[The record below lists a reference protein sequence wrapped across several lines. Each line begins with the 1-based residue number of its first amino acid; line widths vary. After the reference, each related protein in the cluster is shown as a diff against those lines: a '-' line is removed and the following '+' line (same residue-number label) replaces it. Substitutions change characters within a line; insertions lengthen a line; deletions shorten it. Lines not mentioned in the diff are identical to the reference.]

1 MTRPTTIFCFCRC
14 GIIEL
19 ALHFVVDA
27 AARNQLACHDVAHKI
42 LNRSELVRQHD
53 DQGREADAMAA
64 PDRLCAPAPAASS
77 ARDTLAGA
85 ESSLDVQRA
94 TSLFIFAGIACAV
107 AWMLR
112 SMDFANSLRNNRSPN
127 TTPRSSFAHHHRS
140 SAGISINVGASS
152 GSSSAASISPS
163 AAGPAR
169 SSPHGSRRA
178 SAADLLQ
185 RTAITNAYA
194 SRAAV
199 ELDETASTGSDSAH
213 AVSSPVSVGSARS
226 SLTGSDPPRGSNFK
240 VVIRVRPP
248 LPRELHGDR
257 PFQNVIHVDADG
269 HVLTVSEN
277 LSAVSSAGGGGAGGS
292 SGAAAG
298 AAAGAG
304 GGGGAASSGGGGG
317 GGGGAD
323 VLDGSGRGGDLEAS
337 GGGGGGGDALVSL
350 GAAYGSHVFSFDH
363 VYDQHCTQ
371 RVVYENTAKAVVE
384 SSLEGY
390 NATIFAYGQTGTGKT
405 YTMEGFNSGSGS
417 VEERGI
423 IPRAIEQIFAH
434 ITSNA
439 SARMRFL
446 VRASYLQI
454 YNESISD
461 LLKPERSNL
470 TIREDK
476 KRGVF
481 VEGLS
486 EWVVRSPE
494 EIYGLM
500 ERGGAMRA
508 TGSTKMNEIS
518 SRSHAVFIIIA
529 EQSRTSYVDSKGND
543 LSPEEFTS
551 LVNAYQARSGG
562 AAASGGPNGGVALH
576 PKLESMIRQS
586 FKVGK
591 LNLVDLAGSERVRLS
606 GATGQRLEES
616 KKINQSLSALGNV
629 ISALTDARG
638 RQHIPYRDSK
648 LTRILE
654 DSLGGNCKTTMMAMI
669 SPALESITESLS
681 TLKFANRAKHIK
693 NEARVNEDLD
703 QKSLLRKYERELKRL
718 RAELEEK
725 SRNVVDKRRLLEL
738 DEQRRRAEE
747 DKMAAIRALEERSR
761 EFMREKEE
769 KKKLEQRISMLMS
782 QMLMNSQRRQQSGP
796 GLVVAEDG
804 TPSFLS
810 AAGAQP
816 SSMLTLD
823 PHGDGSVAFD
833 AEDPLIREVI
843 KEHQDRIRKEYECR
857 LADLEKERES
867 IEEEKAQVDRYKQL
881 LLKQRD
887 IMIALTQR
895 LNERDEQITAL
906 QDELDA
912 YDRHQKE
919 LEEKLDEKTAHLIHL
934 QRVTMEQGG
943 PATDWNVARPETAGT
958 APRPEL
964 LLTCKQFRPHAETT
978 VNSAV
983 GASSSL
989 LSATEKIHELQALLE
1004 AQGSDQQRLAKEL
1017 EDVKA
1022 EKVSVEFLL
1031 RDRLEKL
1038 VQVEMEAR
1046 LKAMAWNQ
1054 QQHAQEQ
1061 QQRLQ
1066 RQLEVLELENRRL
1079 RETPPKDQEQLAL
1092 QARCETLVKER
1103 RAVQTIMEQKIK
1115 TLVHA
1120 IGEASEATFQTAGG
1134 AEQLGDAAKWLAKE
1148 VHALQRLVNASIVA
1162 LRNAESNQATH
1173 NQLGLTSGSSSS
1185 NSSSKSAAS
1194 SESARDPRALAG
1206 EKLAVTSAPSPAST
1220 ASVASASASAYA
1232 SPSPPSGVM
1241 ASALSVDEL
1250 IQQRR
1255 AQLQRERQA
1264 L

>member
-1 MTRPTTIFCFCRC
+1 M
-14 GIIEL
+14 
-19 ALHFVVDA
+19 
-27 AARNQLACHDVAHKI
+27 
-42 LNRSELVRQHD
+42 
-53 DQGREADAMAA
+53 
-64 PDRLCAPAPAASS
+64 
-77 ARDTLAGA
+77 
-85 ESSLDVQRA
+85 
-94 TSLFIFAGIACAV
+94 
-107 AWMLR
+107 
-112 SMDFANSLRNNRSPN
+112 
-127 TTPRSSFAHHHRS
+127 
-140 SAGISINVGASS
+140 
-152 GSSSAASISPS
+152 SISVPQNVPS
-163 AAGPAR
+163 PSHSASDSAR
-169 SSPHGSRRA
+169 SSPHTSASASSSRRSSYSSQQQQQQQQQGYHQNA
-178 SAADLLQ
+178 HQLAPAYLQ
-185 RTAITNAYA
+185 RTAISNSYN
-194 SRAAV
+194 SRGD
-199 ELDETASTGSDSAH
+199 DETSSNVSESLSIGSTSVSGSISGGGGAL
-213 AVSSPVSVGSARS
+213 SSPVSVS
-226 SLTGSDPPRGSNFK
+226 SSSSRYSERGSNFK

-257 PFQNVIHVDADG
+257 PFQNVISVDAPG
-269 HVLTVSEN
+269 HVLTVCEN
-277 LSAVSSAGGGGAGGS
+277 LNALMDAEGN
-292 SGAAAG
+292 AAPG
-298 AAAGAG
+298 
-304 GGGGAASSGGGGG
+304 
-317 GGGGAD
+317 
-323 VLDGSGRGGDLEAS
+323 
-337 GGGGGGGDALVSL
+337 
-350 GAAYGSHVFSFDH
+350 AYGSHMFSFDH
-363 VYDQHCTQ
+363 VYDQQCTQ
-371 RVVYENTAKAVVE
+371 SAVYENTAKAVVE

-423 IPRAIEQIFAH
+423 IPRAIEQIFCH
-434 ITSNA
+434 IQSNI

-461 LLKPERSNL
+461 LLKPERNNL

-508 TGSTKMNEIS
+508 TGSTKMNEVS

-529 EQSRTSYVDSKGND
+529 EQSKTSYVDSKGTEI
-543 LSPEEFTS
+543 SPEDFTAM
-551 LVNAYQARSGG
+551 VNAYQARHATGSGG
-562 AAASGGPNGGVALH
+562 KANANGAMALH

-629 ISALTDARG
+629 IAALTDARG

-669 SPALESITESLS
+669 SPALEAITESLS
-681 TLKFANRAKHIK
+681 TLKFANRAKSIK

-761 EFMREKEE
+761 EFMKEKEE
-769 KKKLEQRISMLMS
+769 KKKLEQRISMLTS
-782 QMLMNSQRRQQSGP
+782 QMLMSSQRKGGGSRASGSGGGGP
-796 GLVVAEDG
+796 GGMSGGGELDADG
-804 TPSFLS
+804 NQLGGMP
-810 AAGAQP
+810 
-816 SSMLTLD
+816 
-823 PHGDGSVAFD
+823 DGGVYD
-833 AEDPLIREVI
+833 AEDPIIRDAI

-934 QRVTMEQGG
+934 QRVTMEHNANSPGKTNAEVIKALGDWGASGSGNATRSSGSLAPSSSTGAGG
-943 PATDWNVARPETAGT
+943 GGTGSGLATEILITH
-958 APRPEL
+958 
-964 LLTCKQFRPHAETT
+964 KQFRPHPTNQI
-978 VNSAV
+978 VYNN
-983 GASSSL
+983 SSSVRGNTSSSSSNSGGSQQL
-989 LSATEKIHELQALLE
+989 LSAEEKMQELKTLVDNQASEHL
-1004 AQGSDQQRLAKEL
+1004 RMAKEL
-1017 EDVKA
+1017 EEVKS
-1022 EKVSVEFLL
+1022 EKVSIEFLL
-1031 RDRLEKL
+1031 RERVDKL
-1038 VQVEMEAR
+1038 VQVELEAR
-1046 LKAMAWNQ
+1046 LKAMAKAGPGGTSNNNTSGPMSTRQ
-1054 QQHAQEQ
+1054 QASSLAQDEQ
-1061 QQRLQ
+1061 LVHMSK
-1066 RQLEVLELENRRL
+1066 QLRALELEN
-1079 RETPPKDQEQLAL
+1079 QQLASASKASSDEHTKQL
-1092 QARCETLVKER
+1092 HARCETLVKER
-1103 RAVQTIMEQKIK
+1103 KAVQTIMEHKIK
-1115 TLVHA
+1115 ALVTA
-1120 IGEASEATFQTAGG
+1120 ISEASDATLQSVGG
-1134 AEQLGDAAKWLAKE
+1134 AESLGEPAKWLTRE
-1148 VHALQRLVNASIVA
+1148 VNALQRLVNASIIA
-1162 LRNAESNQATH
+1162 LRNAESA
-1173 NQLGLTSGSSSS
+1173 GGAKMS
-1185 NSSSKSAAS
+1185 AS
-1194 SESARDPRALAG
+1194 SEPTPTRGHPAVASGGAMRAHDGSPR
-1206 EKLAVTSAPSPAST
+1206 TSASSAGV
-1220 ASVASASASAYA
+1220 SVE
-1232 SPSPPSGVM
+1232 
-1241 ASALSVDEL
+1241 EL

-1255 AQLQRERQA
+1255 AQLQRERQDA
-1264 L
+1264 SD

>member
-1 MTRPTTIFCFCRC
+1 M
-14 GIIEL
+14 
-19 ALHFVVDA
+19 
-27 AARNQLACHDVAHKI
+27 
-42 LNRSELVRQHD
+42 RSSTSD
-53 DQGREADAMAA
+53 F
-64 PDRLCAPAPAASS
+64 
-77 ARDTLAGA
+77 T
-85 ESSLDVQRA
+85 SSL
-94 TSLFIFAGIACAV
+94 
-107 AWMLR
+107 R
-112 SMDFANSLRNNRSPN
+112 SSRGSPS
-127 TTPRSSFAHHHRS
+127 TTPRAQHHGR
-140 SAGISINVGASS
+140 AGAPYAGMSINVPANMSSPHAHSSS
-152 GSSSAASISPS
+152 GGS
-163 AAGPAR
+163 AR
-169 SSPHGSRRA
+169 SSPHGSA
-178 SAADLLQ
+178 SATSSRRSSYSSQQPQQQHGYHHTAQQLAPAYLQ
-185 RTAITNAYA
+185 RAAISNSYH
-194 SRAAV
+194 SRGD
-199 ELDETASTGSDSAH
+199 DETSSNVSESLSIGSASMTGSVGGGGAL
-213 AVSSPVSVGSARS
+213 SSPVGSS
-226 SLTGSDPPRGSNFK
+226 GSRYSERGNNFK

-257 PFQNVIHVDADG
+257 PFQNVISVDAPG
-269 HVLTVSEN
+269 HVLTVCEN
-277 LSAVSSAGGGGAGGS
+277 LSALTDA
-292 SGAAAG
+292 
-298 AAAGAG
+298 
-304 GGGGAASSGGGGG
+304 
-317 GGGGAD
+317 
-323 VLDGSGRGGDLEAS
+323 DGSAAPG
-337 GGGGGGGDALVSL
+337 
-350 GAAYGSHVFSFDH
+350 AYGSHTFSFDH
-363 VYDQHCTQ
+363 VYDQQCTQ
-371 RVVYENTAKAVVE
+371 SAVYENTAKAVVE

-423 IPRAIEQIFAH
+423 IPRAIEQIFCH
-434 ITSNA
+434 IQSNI

-461 LLKPERSNL
+461 LLKPERNNL

-508 TGSTKMNEIS
+508 TGSTKMNEVS

-529 EQSRTSYVDSKGND
+529 EQSKTSYVDARGVEI
-543 LSPEEFTS
+543 PAEEFTAMA
-551 LVNAYQARSGG
+551 NAYQARQSGG
-562 AAASGGPNGGVALH
+562 KAALKNANGTMALH

-629 ISALTDARG
+629 IAALTDARG

-669 SPALESITESLS
+669 SPALEAITESLS
-681 TLKFANRAKHIK
+681 TLKFANRAKSIK

-718 RAELEEK
+718 RAELDEK

-761 EFMREKEE
+761 EFMKEKEE
-769 KKKLEQRISMLMS
+769 KKKLEQRISMLTS
-782 QMLMNSQRRQQSGP
+782 QMLMSSQRKPTTG
-796 GLVVAEDG
+796 ADG
-804 TPSFLS
+804 NHV
-810 AAGAQP
+810 G
-816 SSMLTLD
+816 
-823 PHGDGSVAFD
+823 GGGAFD
-833 AEDPLIREVI
+833 AEDPAVRDAI

-857 LADLEKERES
+857 LADLEKEREC

-934 QRVTMEQGG
+934 QRVTMEHN
-943 PATDWNVARPETAGT
+943 ATSPGKPNAEVLKALGDWGSSGAVRSSAQALGSGLAGT
-958 APRPEL
+958 GGAAAGLPTAEL
-964 LLTCKQFRPHAETT
+964 LITHKQFHPHARNQ
-978 VNSAV
+978 VVYNNNSGSGGG
-983 GASSSL
+983 GAHESL
-989 LSATEKIHELQALLE
+989 LSAEEKMQELKALVDSQAAE
-1004 AQGSDQQRLAKEL
+1004 HARMAREL
-1017 EDVKA
+1017 EEVKS
-1022 EKVSVEFLL
+1022 EKVSIEFVL
-1031 RDRLEKL
+1031 RERVEKL
-1038 VQVEMEAR
+1038 VQTELAAR
-1046 LKAMAWNQ
+1046 LQQQGLASGGNYNDALSLAQGGKLAQLTKQLKTLETENQ
-1054 QQHAQEQ
+1054 QLRQQVRTGGGSTDQQGGEQ
-1061 QQRLQ
+1061 S
-1066 RQLEVLELENRRL
+1066 RQ
-1079 RETPPKDQEQLAL
+1079 L

-1103 RAVQTIMEQKIK
+1103 KAVQTIMEHKIK
-1115 TLVHA
+1115 ALVTA
-1120 IGEASEATFQTAGG
+1120 ISEASDATLQSAGG
-1134 AEQLGDAAKWLAKE
+1134 AEQLGEPAKWLTRE
-1148 VHALQRLVNASIVA
+1148 VHALQRLVNASIIA
-1162 LRNAESNQATH
+1162 LRNAEGGSGAPPLPPPANTTKVSMGSEPTPTRGPPPPA
-1173 NQLGLTSGSSSS
+1173 GVSTSFDDG
-1185 NSSSKSAAS
+1185 AS
-1194 SESARDPRALAG
+1194 SAGKPARTPN
-1206 EKLAVTSAPSPAST
+1206 V
-1220 ASVASASASAYA
+1220 SVE
-1232 SPSPPSGVM
+1232 
-1241 ASALSVDEL
+1241 EL

-1255 AQLQRERQA
+1255 EQIQRERQESMDT
-1264 L
+1264 

>member
-14 GIIEL
+14 GVVEL

-27 AARNQLACHDVAHKI
+27 AARNQFACHDIAHKI
-42 LNRSELVRQHD
+42 LKH
-53 DQGREADAMAA
+53 READAMAA
-64 PDRLCAPAPAASS
+64 VGPPGFGGGRRRPELWQRGDQLFPRCQLCRLQLEPDVEQVLQGLLSAPRGSPSRS
-77 ARDTLAGA
+77 
-85 ESSLDVQRA
+85 
-94 TSLFIFAGIACAV
+94 
-107 AWMLR
+107 

-277 LSAVSSAGGGGAGGS
+277 LSAVSSAGGSGAGGS
-292 SGAAAG
+292 SGA
-298 AAAGAG
+298 GAG
-304 GGGGAASSGGGGG
+304 GGAGGGAAAASSGGGGG

-551 LVNAYQARSGG
+551 LVNAYQARSGGAAG

-943 PATDWNVARPETAGT
+943 PATDWSVARPETAGS

-964 LLTCKQFRPHAETT
+964 LLTYKQFRPHAETT
-978 VNSAV
+978 LNSAV

-1054 QQHAQEQ
+1054 QQQAQEQ

-1079 RETPPKDQEQLAL
+1079 REAPPKDQEQLAL

-1173 NQLGLTSGSSSS
+1173 NQLGLTSSSS
-1185 NSSSKSAAS
+1185 NSSTKSAAS
-1194 SESARDPRALAG
+1194 SESARDPRAMAG

-1220 ASVASASASAYA
+1220 ASVASASAYA
-1232 SPSPPSGVM
+1232 SPSPSSGAM

>member
-1 MTRPTTIFCFCRC
+1 
-14 GIIEL
+14 
-19 ALHFVVDA
+19 
-27 AARNQLACHDVAHKI
+27 
-42 LNRSELVRQHD
+42 
-53 DQGREADAMAA
+53 
-64 PDRLCAPAPAASS
+64 
-77 ARDTLAGA
+77 
-85 ESSLDVQRA
+85 
-94 TSLFIFAGIACAV
+94 
-107 AWMLR
+107 
-112 SMDFANSLRNNRSPN
+112 SPS
-127 TTPRSSFAHHHRS
+127 TTPR
-140 SAGISINVGASS
+140 G
-152 GSSSAASISPS
+152 GSSSSGGGTHGNSSHTGAQQQHYSRGNAYAGMSISVPS
-163 AAGPAR
+163 NVSSPSHSASGSGNGSAR
-169 SSPHGSRRA
+169 SSPHTSATATSGRRSSYNSQQQQQQQQGYHQ
-178 SAADLLQ
+178 SAHQLAPAYLQ
-185 RTAITNAYA
+185 RTAISNAYN
-194 SRAAV
+194 SRGD
-199 ELDETASTGSDSAH
+199 DETSSNVSESLSIGSTSVNGSISGGNGGGGAL
-213 AVSSPVSVGSARS
+213 SSPVSVSSSGSRYS
-226 SLTGSDPPRGSNFK
+226 ERGSNFK

-257 PFQNVIHVDADG
+257 PFQNVISVDPPG
-269 HVLTVSEN
+269 HVLTVCEN
-277 LSAVSSAGGGGAGGS
+277 LSALTD
-292 SGAAAG
+292 
-298 AAAGAG
+298 
-304 GGGGAASSGGGGG
+304 
-317 GGGGAD
+317 AD
-323 VLDGSGRGGDLEAS
+323 GNAVPG
-337 GGGGGGGDALVSL
+337 
-350 GAAYGSHVFSFDH
+350 AYGSHMFSFDH
-363 VYDQHCTQ
+363 VYDQQCTQ
-371 RVVYENTAKAVVE
+371 SAVYENTAKAVVE

-423 IPRAIEQIFAH
+423 IPRAIEQIFCH
-434 ITSNA
+434 IQSNI

-461 LLKPERSNL
+461 LLKPERNNL

-508 TGSTKMNEIS
+508 TGSTKMNEVS

-529 EQSRTSYVDSKGND
+529 EQSKTSYVDSKGTEI
-543 LSPEEFTS
+543 SPDDFTAM
-551 LVNAYQARSGG
+551 VNAYQARHAGGSGKTN
-562 AAASGGPNGGVALH
+562 ANGTMALH
-576 PKLESMIRQS
+576 PKLESMVRQS

-629 ISALTDARG
+629 IAALTDARG

-669 SPALESITESLS
+669 SPALEAITESLS
-681 TLKFANRAKHIK
+681 TLKFANRAKSIK

-761 EFMREKEE
+761 EFMKEKEE
-769 KKKLEQRISMLMS
+769 KKKLEQRISMLTS
-782 QMLMNSQRRQQSGP
+782 QMLMSNQRKNPDGGGMGRP
-796 GLVVAEDG
+796 GGVAGTDG
-804 TPSFLS
+804 
-810 AAGAQP
+810 GGE
-816 SSMLTLD
+816 LD
-823 PHGDGSVAFD
+823 ADGNQVGGISGDGGVYD
-833 AEDPLIREVI
+833 AEDPIIRDAI

-934 QRVTMEQGG
+934 QRVTMEHNASSPGKTNAEVIKALGDWGASSGG
-943 PATDWNVARPETAGT
+943 NVRSASHHSSGLTPSGVTGGGGGSALAT
-958 APRPEL
+958 EL
-964 LLTCKQFRPHAETT
+964 LITHKQFRPHPTDQI
-978 VNSAV
+978 VYNNSSSS
-983 GASSSL
+983 GSSL
-989 LSATEKIHELQALLE
+989 LKTSNNSSSSSGTTNAQEGLLSAEEKMQELKTLVDNQAME
-1004 AQGSDQQRLAKEL
+1004 HMRMAKEL
-1017 EDVKA
+1017 EEVKS
-1022 EKVSVEFLL
+1022 EKVSIEFVL
-1031 RDRLEKL
+1031 RERVEKL
-1038 VQVEMEAR
+1038 VQVELEAR
-1046 LKAMAWNQ
+1046 MKAMVQQSKSVDASGSATGSSNNNELMLIQEERLTQMSKQLKA
-1054 QQHAQEQ
+1054 
-1061 QQRLQ
+1061 
-1066 RQLEVLELENRRL
+1066 LELENQHLKNPRAASGDGGA
-1079 RETPPKDQEQLAL
+1079 TDEQTKQLH
-1092 QARCETLVKER
+1092 ARCETLVKER
-1103 RAVQTIMEQKIK
+1103 KAVQTIMEHKIK
-1115 TLVHA
+1115 ALVNA
-1120 IGEASEATFQTAGG
+1120 ISEASDATLQSAGG
-1134 AEQLGDAAKWLAKE
+1134 ADSLGEPAKWLTRE
-1148 VHALQRLVNASIVA
+1148 VSALQRLVNASIIA
-1162 LRNAESNQATH
+1162 LRNAESASSGPPSTISSKMSASSEPTPTRTH
-1173 NQLGLTSGSSSS
+1173 HPAHVPSTMKTYEGGSAGVIPASMSSSS
-1185 NSSSKSAAS
+1185 
-1194 SESARDPRALAG
+1194 
-1206 EKLAVTSAPSPAST
+1206 
-1220 ASVASASASAYA
+1220 SVS
-1232 SPSPPSGVM
+1232 M
-1241 ASALSVDEL
+1241 SVEEL

-1255 AQLQRERQA
+1255 AQLQRERQESDS
-1264 L
+1264 

>member
-1 MTRPTTIFCFCRC
+1 MSISVPQNV
-14 GIIEL
+14 L
-19 ALHFVVDA
+19 SPSH
-27 AARNQLACHDVAHKI
+27 
-42 LNRSELVRQHD
+42 
-53 DQGREADAMAA
+53 
-64 PDRLCAPAPAASS
+64 S
-77 ARDTLAGA
+77 A
-85 ESSLDVQRA
+85 
-94 TSLFIFAGIACAV
+94 
-107 AWMLR
+107 
-112 SMDFANSLRNNRSPN
+112 
-127 TTPRSSFAHHHRS
+127 
-140 SAGISINVGASS
+140 S
-152 GSSSAASISPS
+152 GS
-163 AAGPAR
+163 AR
-169 SSPHGSRRA
+169 SSPHTSASASSSRRSSYSSQQQQQQQQGYHQNA
-178 SAADLLQ
+178 HQLAPAYLQ
-185 RTAITNAYA
+185 RTAISNSYN
-194 SRAAV
+194 SRGD
-199 ELDETASTGSDSAH
+199 DETSSNVSESLSIGSTSVSGSISGGGAL
-213 AVSSPVSVGSARS
+213 SSPVSVS
-226 SLTGSDPPRGSNFK
+226 SSSSRYSERGSNFK

-257 PFQNVIHVDADG
+257 PFQNVISVDAPG
-269 HVLTVSEN
+269 HVLTVCEN
-277 LSAVSSAGGGGAGGS
+277 LSALTDAEGN
-292 SGAAAG
+292 AAPG
-298 AAAGAG
+298 
-304 GGGGAASSGGGGG
+304 
-317 GGGGAD
+317 
-323 VLDGSGRGGDLEAS
+323 
-337 GGGGGGGDALVSL
+337 
-350 GAAYGSHVFSFDH
+350 AYGSHMFSFDH
-363 VYDQHCTQ
+363 VYDQQCTQ
-371 RVVYENTAKAVVE
+371 SAVYENTAKAVVE

-423 IPRAIEQIFAH
+423 IPRAIEQIFCH
-434 ITSNA
+434 IQSNI

-461 LLKPERSNL
+461 LLKPERNNL

-508 TGSTKMNEIS
+508 TGSTKMNEVS

-529 EQSRTSYVDSKGND
+529 EQSKTSYVDSKGTEI
-543 LSPEEFTS
+543 SPEDFTAM
-551 LVNAYQARSGG
+551 VNAYQARHATGG
-562 AAASGGPNGGVALH
+562 GGKTNANGTMALH

-629 ISALTDARG
+629 IAALTDARG

-669 SPALESITESLS
+669 SPALEAITESLS
-681 TLKFANRAKHIK
+681 TLKFANRAKSIK

-769 KKKLEQRISMLMS
+769 KKKLEQRISMLTS
-782 QMLMNSQRRQQSGP
+782 QMLMSNQRKGGGSRASGSGGGGLGSMP
-796 GLVVAEDG
+796 GGGGELDADG
-804 TPSFLS
+804 NQLGGMP
-810 AAGAQP
+810 
-816 SSMLTLD
+816 
-823 PHGDGSVAFD
+823 DGGVYD
-833 AEDPLIREVI
+833 AEDPIIRDAI

-934 QRVTMEQGG
+934 QRVTMEHNANSPGKTNVEVIKALGDWGASGSSNATRSSGSLASSSSTGAGG
-943 PATDWNVARPETAGT
+943 GTGSGHAT
-958 APRPEL
+958 EL
-964 LLTCKQFRPHAETT
+964 LITHKQFRPHPTDQI
-978 VNSAV
+978 VYNNNSAR
-983 GASSSL
+983 ANTSSSSSNNGGSQQL
-989 LSATEKIHELQALLE
+989 LSAEEKMQELKTLVDNQASEHL
-1004 AQGSDQQRLAKEL
+1004 RMAKEL
-1017 EDVKA
+1017 EEVKS
-1022 EKVSVEFLL
+1022 EKVSIEFLL
-1031 RDRLEKL
+1031 RERVDKL
-1038 VQVEMEAR
+1038 VQVELEAR
-1046 LKAMAWNQ
+1046 LKAMAKAGPGGTSNNASEPTSTRQQASSLIQDEQLTRMSKQLRALEIENQ
-1054 QQHAQEQ
+1054 QLASASKAPSDEHTK
-1061 QQRLQ
+1061 
-1066 RQLEVLELENRRL
+1066 QLH
-1079 RETPPKDQEQLAL
+1079 
-1092 QARCETLVKER
+1092 ARCETLVKER
-1103 RAVQTIMEQKIK
+1103 KAVQTIMEHKIK
-1115 TLVHA
+1115 ALVTA
-1120 IGEASEATFQTAGG
+1120 ISEASDATLQSAGG
-1134 AEQLGDAAKWLAKE
+1134 AESLGEPAKWLTRE
-1148 VHALQRLVNASIVA
+1148 VNALQRLVNASIIA
-1162 LRNAESNQATH
+1162 LRNAESAGGTKM
-1173 NQLGLTSGSSSS
+1173 S
-1185 NSSSKSAAS
+1185 AS
-1194 SESARDPRALAG
+1194 SEPTPTRGHPAVASGSAMRAHDG
-1206 EKLAVTSAPSPAST
+1206 SPG
-1220 ASVASASASAYA
+1220 ASASSA
-1232 SPSPPSGVM
+1232 GM
-1241 ASALSVDEL
+1241 SVEEL

-1255 AQLQRERQA
+1255 AQLQRERQDA
-1264 L
+1264 SD